1 MKQIWIIGSIFLFLF
16 LFSSP
21 LKAVT
26 DEEKEA
32 VKKLNE
38 EILFQQE
45 QEKRAEE
52 SKLPPVILDSSVDQ
66 LKKVFNDVQQD
77 LIAPKKQ
84 GKCFQIFVIK
94 LNGNSLFSQKKLE
107 KIYPKYLFRCIFKKD
122 IETYCRAA
130 SSLSR

>member
-66 LKKVFNDVQQD
+66 LKKVFND
-77 LIAPKKQ
+77 
-84 GKCFQIFVIK
+84 F
-94 LNGNSLFSQKKLE
+94 N
-107 KIYPKYLFRCIFKKD
+107 KI
-122 IETYCRAA
+122 
-130 SSLSR
+130 